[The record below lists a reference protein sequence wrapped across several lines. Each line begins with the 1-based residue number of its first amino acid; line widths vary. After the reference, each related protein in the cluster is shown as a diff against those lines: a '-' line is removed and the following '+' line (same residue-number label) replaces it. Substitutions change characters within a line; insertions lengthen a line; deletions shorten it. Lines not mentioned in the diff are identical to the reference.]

1 MEHAVEEGLH
11 EAPGSSFNEIND
23 TLLFITMVWVVGKVF
38 SRLGMP
44 TLIGEIAVGVIM
56 GPHLLDVVPKFEAL
70 MLYGEVGLMLLVL
83 EAGLDVDI
91 EMLKLIGARGVGV
104 AVSGSITPLA
114 IASFLSSQVIGL
126 DWKAS
131 LAVGCTLAPTS
142 MGIALNVLK
151 RGKVLNTP
159 TGQLIIAAAVLDD
172 VIALILLAELQVFE
186 AERVQPLR
194 ALLPLVASVGLML
207 GIGWLGT
214 AVVPTLMARGMARV
228 PEKHREKVLLGVL
241 LFLAIVLVPTCHN
254 LGSSHLLGAFLAGL
268 CFCSDERAH
277 RAWGKQVKRVL
288 QWLLRIF
295 FAATIGFEIPIRDFF
310 SAEVFGQAL
319 LLFVAVL
326 GKVATGFWVMP
337 LRTAEFFKVGFAM
350 AAWGEFAFITAT
362 TARAEGIIDQ
372 KTFSAVILAVVIS
385 VVVSPILLRWTIVR
399 SSRHAVASIEAA
411 AQSTVKSYVC
421 ASTHVPS
428 PPSAEG
434 ATRQPSLEEAR
445 RSLLRSPLAQPCF
458 PLLLA
463 RLPVITPRLHAVQAP
478 VCYHLH
484 TQSSACWGL
493 NARLLDALSDQSLHV
508 LDFRSQHADYVIN
521 ELYLK
526 DLRLHA
532 PPTTRLPPHKEAAV
546 RQRVSGILAVLSPIF
561 ADGGTV
567 TLVRWLP
574 VADKTTATATPPL
587 AAEEGGAE
595 GGGSG
600 GSGGGGGGAG
610 GRVGGRAAAAAA
622 AAAAMAASAGEEA
635 EEYEEVDLFK
645 SYKSQRP
652 QTLEGFVNKTSGP
665 LLGPVEPSD
674 ARGWRA

>member
-434 ATRQPSLEEAR
+434 ATRQPSLEEA
-445 RSLLRSPLAQPCF
+445 
-458 PLLLA
+458 
-463 RLPVITPRLHAVQAP
+463 P

-574 VADKTTATATPPL
+574 VADKSTATATPPL